1 MFATSQSRHV
11 CNIKQTEN
19 ETINSLKLFRLK
31 CNVFIIKTKP
41 TNFEKLIK

>member
-19 ETINSLKLFRLK
+19 ETINSLKLFLLR
-31 CNVFIIKTKP
+31 CNVFIMKTKS
-41 TNFEKLIK
+41 TIFEKLMK